1 MYFRISRFVVS
12 IKKWVVPKS
21 SQNITVFSKFP
32 AAVFHRTSF
41 NPFLTF
47 KIAPHYILLHRL
59 VCTQNQKKRTFNITM
74 V

>member
-12 IKKWVVPKS
+12 TKKWVVPKS
-21 SQNITVFSKFP
+21 SQNITVFLKFP

-41 NPFLTF
+41 NPFVAF
-47 KIAPHYILLHRL
+47 KIGPHYILLHRL
-59 VCTQNQKKRTFNITM
+59 VCTQIRKKPFNITM